1 MKNPV
6 ASNSRAFILD
16 ILRGIALF
24 GVYIANLGTFTGYNF
39 LSDEE
44 KALLPTANLD
54 KLYDFFHFAF
64 IDGKFYSIFS
74 LLFGIGFSIFL
85 AKSNGIHTF
94 YKRLVILIGIGLC
107 HSLFLWIGDILLLY
121 ALLGLLLPLFSKV
134 SNKKIIVFSIIL
146 VVTPILLDSIR
157 EVSEG
162 KFAPENAFY
171 AKGAAVNETVGFSFS
186 RDKYNSIVEHAN
198 YNEIKKL
205 YRGGIFYR
213 WGGLTKSNRFPKV
226 MALFLL
232 GMMIGR
238 NKWYENLEDKKPFLL
253 QFRKWMLLLGLPITF
268 LFAYVNVYME
278 DAPLVLEAATYA
290 FSVIPMA
297 FVYVIS
303 IVLFHLKNENRLS
316 IFKYIGKMTL
326 TNYIMHSVIAFF
338 LFYGTGFALTGKIGS
353 IYFPIIAVIVV
364 TFQILFSKL
373 WLQYFEFGP
382 LEWVWRKLT
391 YGRFLK
397 ISKKTN

>member
-1 MKNPV
+1 MGNTDYP
-6 ASNSRAFILD
+6 SSRAYILD

-44 KALLPTANLD
+44 KTLLPTATLD
-54 KLYDFFHFAF
+54 KGYDFFHFAF

-85 AKSNGIHTF
+85 AKSNGIYTF
-94 YKRLVILIGIGLC
+94 YKRLLILIGIGIF

-121 ALLGLLLPLFSKV
+121 ALLGLLLPLFSKL
-134 SNKKIIVFSIIL
+134 SNKIIIICSTIL
-146 VVTPILLDSIR
+146 ILSPILLDATR

-162 KFAPENAFY
+162 KFAPENTFY
-171 AKGAAVNETVGFSFS
+171 AKGAAVNEAAHFSFS
-186 RDKYNSIVEHAN
+186 RDKYNSIVQYAN
-198 YNEIKKL
+198 YTDMKKL

-213 WGGLTKSNRFPKV
+213 WGGLMTSNRLPKV
-226 MALFLL
+226 LALFLL

-238 NKWYENLEDKKPFLL
+238 NKWYENLADKKPFLFR
-253 QFRKWMLLLGLPITF
+253 FRKWMFLLGFPITL
-268 LFAYVNVYME
+268 LFGYVNVYMK
-278 DAPLVLEAATYA
+278 DPPLVLEAATYA
-290 FSVIPMA
+290 LSVIPMA
-297 FVYVIS
+297 FVYVIT
-303 IVLFHLKNENRLS
+303 IVLYHLKNENRFS

-338 LFYGTGFALTGKIGS
+338 FFYGTGLALTGKIGS
-353 IYFPIIAVIVV
+353 VYFPIIAVIVF
-364 TFQILFSKL
+364 TLQILISKL

-382 LEWVWRKLT
+382 LEWIWRQLT
-391 YGRFLK
+391 YGKFLT
-397 ISKKTN
+397 ISKKAH

>member
-1 MKNPV
+1 MGNTDY
-6 ASNSRAFILD
+6 SSSRAYILD

-39 LSDEE
+39 LTDEE
-44 KALLPTANLD
+44 KALLPTATLD
-54 KLYDFFHFAF
+54 TLYDFFHFAF

-85 AKSNGIHTF
+85 AKSNGIFTF
-94 YKRLVILIGIGLC
+94 YKRLLILIGIGLF

-121 ALLGLLLPLFSKV
+121 ALLGLLLPLFSKI
-134 SNKKIIVFSIIL
+134 SNKKIIAFSIIL
-146 VVTPILLDSIR
+146 VLTPILLDATR
-157 EVSEG
+157 EVSDG

-171 AKGAAVNETVGFSFS
+171 AKGAAVNQAVHFSFS
-186 RDKYNSIVEHAN
+186 RDKYNSIVRNAN
-198 YNEIKKL
+198 YTEMKKL

-213 WGGLTKSNRFPKV
+213 WGGLMKSNRLPKV
-226 MALFLL
+226 LALFLL

-238 NKWYENLEDKKPFLL
+238 NKWYEKLEDKKLFLL
-253 QFRKWMLLLGLPITF
+253 QFRKWMLLLGFPITL

-278 DAPLVLEAATYA
+278 DPPLVLEAATYA

-297 FVYVIS
+297 FVYVTT
-303 IVLFHLKNENRLS
+303 IVLYYLKNEKGLS

-338 LFYGTGFALTGKIGS
+338 LFYGTGLALTGKVGS
-353 IYFPIIAVIVV
+353 IYFPIIAISIV
-364 TFQILFSKL
+364 TLQILLSKL

-382 LEWVWRKLT
+382 LEWIWRQLT
-391 YGRFLK
+391 YGTFLNFF
-397 ISKKTN
+397 KKTN

>member
-6 ASNSRAFILD
+6 ASSSRAYILD

-44 KALLPTANLD
+44 KAKLPTAAVD
-54 KLYDFFHFAF
+54 QLYDFFHFAF

-85 AKSNGIHTF
+85 AKSNGISTF
-94 YKRLVILIGIGLC
+94 YKRVLILIGIGLF

-121 ALLGLLLPLFSKV
+121 ALLGLLLPLFSKL
-134 SNKKIIVFSIIL
+134 SNKKIIIISVIL
-146 VVTPILLDSIR
+146 ILTPILLDATR
-157 EVSEG
+157 EISDG

-171 AKGAAVNETVGFSFS
+171 AKGAAVNQAVNFSFS
-186 RDKYNSIVEHAN
+186 RDKYNAIVEDAN
-198 YNEIKKL
+198 YTEIKKL

-213 WGGLTKSNRFPKV
+213 WGGLMKSNRLPKV
-226 MALFLL
+226 LALFLL

-253 QFRKWMLLLGLPITF
+253 QFRKWMFFIGFPVTL
-268 LFAYVNVYME
+268 LFAYANVYMK
-278 DAPLVLEAATYA
+278 DPPLVLESATYA

-297 FVYVIS
+297 FVYVITF
-303 IVLFHLKNENRLS
+303 VVYYLKNENGLS
-316 IFKYIGKMTL
+316 MFKYIGKMTL
-326 TNYIMHSVIAFF
+326 TNYILHSIIAFF
-338 LFYGTGFALTGKIGS
+338 FFYGTGLALTGKIGS
-353 IYFPIIAVIVV
+353 IYFPIIAVIV
-364 TFQILFSKL
+364 FSLQIVLSKL

-382 LEWVWRKLT
+382 LEWIWRQLT
-391 YGRFLK
+391 YGKFLNFT
-397 ISKKTN
+397 KKPN